1 MGFPMTTG
9 LRIAVEDTPRRF
21 VGPDSGNPRSPL
33 VYPIPDTRYP
43 KPDRFLSLILP
54 LVILACSGPSPHS
67 ASLHEDLVL
76 KSSDGVSLG
85 ATLYPVEQPNP
96 PGLVLVHML
105 GSDRRAWE
113 PFAARAQRDGYMCIA
128 VDLRGHGDS
137 RNAGGRQV
145 SYKSFTTQDW
155 LDALKDIDA
164 AHQALL
170 GRGANPKNTVLVGAS
185 IGANLVLHYALDHT
199 EVPAVVLVSPG
210 LDYKGVKADTQIAA
224 LGQRPCLLVTS
235 EGDSY
240 SASSCATLKK
250 AASGLCEI
258 REYPGSA
265 HGTALFDASQTA
277 IDEVLLWLQP
287 ILKPASQM
295 GQ

>member
-1 MGFPMTTG
+1 LGFPMKTG
-9 LRIAVEDTPRRF
+9 LRIAVQDT
-21 VGPDSGNPRSPL
+21 SGGLVVPNPGSPRSPFGN
-33 VYPIPDTRYP
+33 PILKTRNP
-43 KPDRFLSLILP
+43 KPDHFLSLILP
-54 LVILACSGPSPHS
+54 LVILACSGPPPHS
-67 ASLHEDLVL
+67 TSRHEDLVL
-76 KSSDGVSLG
+76 KSSDGVTLG

-105 GSDRRAWE
+105 GSDRRSWE

-145 SYKSFTTQDW
+145 SYKNFTTQDW

-170 GRGANPKNTVLVGAS
+170 ERGANPKNIVLVGAS
-185 IGANLVLHYALDHT
+185 IGANLVLRYALDHS
-199 EVPAVVLVSPG
+199 EVPAVVLVCPG
-210 LDYKGVKADTQIAA
+210 LDYKGVKTDTQIAA

-287 ILKPASQM
+287 ILKPAPQM